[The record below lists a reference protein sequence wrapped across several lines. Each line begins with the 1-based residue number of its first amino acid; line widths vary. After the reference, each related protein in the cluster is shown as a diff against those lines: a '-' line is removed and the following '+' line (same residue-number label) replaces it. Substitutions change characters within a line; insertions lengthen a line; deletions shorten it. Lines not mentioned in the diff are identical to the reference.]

1 MSETILI
8 VDDEKSLLK
17 ALRITLEGKYGVI
30 TTETG
35 SNAIKLFQHKGPDL
49 VLLDIGLPDMSGIV
63 TLKEIKEKD
72 PDAMVIMV
80 TAVEDV
86 KTIVEAV
93 KLGAYDYLV
102 KPINSQELFL
112 TVKNAIESRQLKN
125 QIRLL
130 QQADID
136 RYKFEIIGRSPEIK
150 KMIKVGAK
158 GTYHITSEGFCSR
171 YKLAEYLV
179 KKLNLK
185 IKLKPCRTTDYPQ
198 KAKRP
203 LNCILENRLLKQQG
217 LNIMPDWK
225 QDLDLFIEKYGYK
238 LIKEAT
244 EK

>member
-1 MSETILI
+1 
-8 VDDEKSLLK
+8 
-17 ALRITLEGKYGVI
+17 
-30 TTETG
+30 
-35 SNAIKLFQHKGPDL
+35 
-49 VLLDIGLPDMSGIV
+49 
-63 TLKEIKEKD
+63 
-72 PDAMVIMV
+72 
-80 TAVEDV
+80 
-86 KTIVEAV
+86 
-93 KLGAYDYLV
+93 
-102 KPINSQELFL
+102 
-112 TVKNAIESRQLKN
+112 
-125 QIRLL
+125 
-130 QQADID
+130 
-136 RYKFEIIGRSPEIK
+136 
-150 KMIKVGAK
+150 MIKVGAK